1 MRTEKSLLRQHLT
14 GAAMVLVAVAA
25 LAGCGGSDDYKA
37 PPVDTTVPTPP
48 APPVTPPVNPP
59 PPVSM
64 VDTFFAYVSNL
75 VGSMLD
81 NDEPASIDAA
91 TVTAPENTEPEP
103 VAVAN

>member
-1 MRTEKSLLRQHLT
+1 MNSDKSMLRKHLA
-14 GAAMVLVAVAA
+14 GATMVLVAVAA

-37 PPVDTTVPTPP
+37 PPIDTTVPTPP
-48 APPVTPPVNPP
+48 VTPPVTPP

-75 VGSMLD
+75 VGAMLD

-91 TVTAPENTEPEP
+91 VITTPENTEPEP